1 MNFKIQE
8 DSKNFYK
15 KMIIIGIPV
24 VFQNLISLSLNLID
38 TLMIGVL
45 GEQQLAAVGAANQ
58 VFFIFNIC
66 LFGMFSGAAV
76 YTAQYFGAGD
86 LKGVRRMLGIDYA
99 VGVVF
104 AIFVSVIA
112 LLLAPHIIS
121 IFSKDQAV
129 IEYGCDYL
137 HIAAYSYIFTAVSM
151 AISYNARAIQN
162 LKVPTIIN
170 GLALCINAVLNYFL
184 IFGIGP
190 CPELGVKGA
199 AVATL
204 TARIFESA
212 ALLIYIYTRKEH
224 PFKTGLSNLK
234 FSYEMF
240 VKVMK
245 MAVPVVIT
253 EGGWATSVALIFAA
267 YGHIGTAALAV
278 VQVANVVTE
287 MMQSF
292 YFGVGN
298 ATAMLIGEM
307 LGRGN
312 KEAAYRDAV
321 RSLKI
326 VAVMNI
332 FMTVILMLLSRPIAG
347 IYNFNPETTTLLIKT
362 ICTMALII
370 TPRMFGYM
378 FIVGI
383 LRAGGDTVYCMKV
396 ETMCNLLIHVPIAF
410 FAVMVLHTSLP
421 LAIVL
426 GEAGNLIRILL
437 CWPRFRSRKWIN
449 IVTE

>member
-1 MNFKIQE
+1 MNLKIQE

-76 YTAQYFGAGD
+76 YTAQYFGAKD
-86 LKGVRRMLGIDYA
+86 LKGVRRMLGIDYS
-99 VGVVF
+99 VGITF
-104 AIFVSVIA
+104 SIFVSAIA
-112 LLLAPHIIS
+112 LSLAPQIIA
-121 IFSKDQAV
+121 IFSKEQAV

-137 HIAAYSYIFTAVSM
+137 YIAAYSYIFTAVSM

-170 GLALCINAVLNYFL
+170 GLALILNAILNYFL

-190 CPELGVKGA
+190 CPELGVRGA
-199 AVATL
+199 AFATL
-204 TARIFESA
+204 TARIFECA

-224 PFKTGLSNLK
+224 PFKTGIENLK

-253 EGGWATSVALIFAA
+253 EGGWAISVALIFAA
-267 YGHIGTAALAV
+267 YGKIGTAALAV

-307 LGRGN
+307 LGKGDR
-312 KEAAYRDAV
+312 EAAYRDAV
-321 RSLKI
+321 KSLKI

-347 IYNFNPETTTLLIKT
+347 IYHFNSETTTLLVQT

-396 ETMCNLLIHVPIAF
+396 ETLCNLLIHVPIAF

-421 LAIVL
+421 FAIIL
-426 GEAGNLIRILL
+426 GEIGNLIRIAI
-437 CWPRFRSRKWIN
+437 CWPRFKSRKWIN
-449 IVTE
+449 IVTD